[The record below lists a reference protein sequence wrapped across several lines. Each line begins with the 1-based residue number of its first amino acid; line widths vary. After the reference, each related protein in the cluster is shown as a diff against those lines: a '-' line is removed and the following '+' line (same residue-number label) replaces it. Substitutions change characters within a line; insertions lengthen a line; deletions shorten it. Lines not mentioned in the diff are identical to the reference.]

1 MQDSCRP
8 FLTALQPQTHNTSQ
22 SPTSNPKG
30 STYLFRRYDWAFL
43 APTSILSNHESPS
56 PFVPYVRPI
65 SLTFTHPLS
74 LSVSL
79 FPKRTANPLRSSPRP
94 LPPPF
99 SARLAMS
106 RLCALR
112 RARCRPWRRVPTV
125 GRAPPPAPARPPSAP
140 LHRTDR
146 YREVWTRNPGLNE

>member
-74 LSVSL
+74 LCLSLPQKNRQPFTLLTPAPSSAFLGPSRHVS
-79 FPKRTANPLRSSPRP
+79 PLRASESSLQTLETRSNCWPR
-94 LPPPF
+94 
-99 SARLAMS
+99 STTSTCKASIRS
-106 RLCALR
+106 
-112 RARCRPWRRVPTV
+112 
-125 GRAPPPAPARPPSAP
+125 APPHRPVPRGVDP
-140 LHRTDR
+140 
-146 YREVWTRNPGLNE
+146 EPGTE